1 MVHFSV
7 CSADKAHTGA
17 VRAAGFR
24 QVSVGLSHTHMHAQ
38 DPKKRATANE
48 ILQHSWMRE
57 NGTAS
62 DRPLDNVIVKRMQG
76 FLHMNKLKKEA
87 LKVMAAGM
95 SPEEI
100 AGLRSLFQVS
110 LQLQSYLSRLQ
121 GSLHTE
127 QLQ

>member
-1 MVHFSV
+1 M
-7 CSADKAHTGA
+7 
-17 VRAAGFR
+17 
-24 QVSVGLSHTHMHAQ
+24 Q
-38 DPKKRATANE
+38 DPKKRATADA
-48 ILQHSWMRE
+48 ILQHSWMKE

-87 LKVMAAGM
+87 LKVMATGM

-110 LQLQSYLSRLQ
+110 NRIRPVQIFFPD
-121 GSLHTE
+121 
-127 QLQ
+127 

>member
-1 MVHFSV
+1 
-7 CSADKAHTGA
+7 
-17 VRAAGFR
+17 
-24 QVSVGLSHTHMHAQ
+24 
-38 DPKKRATANE
+38 
-48 ILQHSWMRE
+48 MRE

-100 AGLRSLFQVS
+100 AGLRSLFQVRHCLRQRLS
-110 LQLQSYLSRLQ
+110 TYLEIDIGLTQ
-121 GSLHTE
+121 VILHMSKLERDALTVMAIGISP
-127 QLQ
+127 

>member
-1 MVHFSV
+1 
-7 CSADKAHTGA
+7 
-17 VRAAGFR
+17 
-24 QVSVGLSHTHMHAQ
+24 
-38 DPKKRATANE
+38 
-48 ILQHSWMRE
+48 MRE

-100 AGLRSLFQVS
+100 AGLRSLFQVDLTVPSQEAPIMAYSRIS
-110 LQLQSYLSRLQ
+110 LQERSWCPGISLLLEIALVQYLPTRA
-121 GSLHTE
+121 TC
-127 QLQ
+127 

>member
-1 MVHFSV
+1 
-7 CSADKAHTGA
+7 
-17 VRAAGFR
+17 
-24 QVSVGLSHTHMHAQ
+24 MHHARRTL
-38 DPKKRATANE
+38 KERATANE

-100 AGLRSLFQVS
+100 AGLRSLFQVRCRLRQRLS
-110 LQLQSYLSRLQ
+110 TSKAYLTIPGDSCTCA
-121 GSLHTE
+121 S
-127 QLQ
+127 